1 MQIPASNLRTNRFHR
16 LVGNCRAEIDEV
28 LPFAILRS
36 PRPKRV
42 AQKIELL
49 VRVRPSP
56 ILILAIDNLRLFGMK
71 LQPTLLQA
79 SGYGRPN
86 LLGFHFCPA
95 MHDGIIGETLK
106 RHLPILRRHPP
117 IKRIMQK
124 QIGQQRA
131 DDTALACPSHAEPT
145 GRPPLA
151 LALSTSARCREPSM
165 VLWRVSSPPVS
176 ADLAGCC
183 RRNP

>member
-86 LLGFHFCPA
+86 LLGFTSVLQCTMA
-95 MHDGIIGETLK
+95 SSAK
-106 RHLPILRRHPP
+106 RSN
-117 IKRIMQK
+117 
-124 QIGQQRA
+124 G
-131 DDTALACPSHAEPT
+131 T
-145 GRPPLA
+145 
-151 LALSTSARCREPSM
+151 CRYCVAIHRSN
-165 VLWRVSSPPVS
+165 
-176 ADLAGCC
+176 A
-183 RRNP
+183 

>member
-71 LQPTLLQA
+71 LTHTPSSERLWPPEPPGLPLL
-79 SGYGRPN
+79 SYN
-86 LLGFHFCPA
+86 
-95 MHDGIIGETLK
+95 
-106 RHLPILRRHPP
+106 
-117 IKRIMQK
+117 
-124 QIGQQRA
+124 
-131 DDTALACPSHAEPT
+131 
-145 GRPPLA
+145 
-151 LALSTSARCREPSM
+151 AR
-165 VLWRVSSPPVS
+165 WHH
-176 ADLAGCC
+176 
-183 RRNP
+183 RRNAQTAPADIASPSTDQTHNAETDWVWLFWNDAQPYIKSVP